1 MIIAILQARISS
13 TRLPGKVLKPIL
25 GVPMLQRQIER
36 LCHVRLFDNLV
47 VATSADDSDTPVAE
61 LCGELNIDCFRGSL
75 DDVLDRYYRAVQ
87 SQAADTVVR
96 LTGDCPLADPDVISG
111 CIEYFL
117 RHDYDYVSNCME
129 RTYPVG
135 LDVEVF
141 RFDCLRQAWEDARL
155 PSEREHV
162 TPFIKNHP
170 ERFSIGHFRNHTDLS
185 HHRWTVDEAED
196 FEFVSAVYRA
206 LYPGNSRFSMNDIL
220 KLLDE
225 HPELTEIN
233 YHIVHGEG
241 YRKSL
246 EEDSAY
252 PAGQKSM

>member
-1 MIIAILQARISS
+1 
-13 TRLPGKVLKPIL
+13 VLKPIL
-25 GVPMLQRQIER
+25 GVPMLQRHLER
-36 LCHVRLFDNLV
+36 LDHIRLLDNLI
-47 VATSADDSDTPVAE
+47 VATSTNKSDMPVAE
-61 LCGELNIDCFRGSL
+61 LCRELNIDCFRGSL
-75 DDVLDRYYRAVQ
+75 DDVLDRFYKAVR

-96 LTGDCPLADPDVISG
+96 LTGDCPLADPDVISE

-117 RHDYDYVSNCME
+117 QHDFDYVSNCMD
-129 RTYPVG
+129 RTYPIG

-141 RFDCLRQAWEDARL
+141 KFDCLRQAWEEARL

-170 ERFSIGHFRNHTDLS
+170 EHFSIGNFKNRIDLS

-206 LYPGNSRFSMNDIL
+206 LYPDNPRFSMNDIL

-225 HPELTEIN
+225 RPELTEIN

-241 YRKSL
+241 YLKSL
-246 EEDSAY
+246 REDSAY